1 MTKEK
6 STDSTAKNDF
16 SKGSVVGNIL
26 SLALPMTLA
35 QLINI
40 LYNVVDRMY
49 IGRIPDHAISSL
61 TGLGLCMP
69 IISAVIAFA
78 NLFGMGGAPLCSIAR
93 GKGDL
98 KEAEKILGNG
108 FTMLL
113 LTGILLTAVGL
124 IFRRPLLYAF
134 GASDATYPYADSYL
148 SIYLLGTVF
157 VMISLGL
164 NSYINAQGFA
174 RVGMMTTLIG
184 AVLNLILDPVFI
196 FMLDMGVRGAAVAT
210 VISQAVSA
218 LWTLQFLT
226 GRRTILRI
234 RPASMKPCAAT
245 IASITSL
252 GLSGFMMAITNS
264 IVQVVCNA
272 TLSSCGGDLY
282 VSVMTVIN
290 SIREIVTM
298 PVSGITNG
306 SQPVIS
312 FNYGAGKYSRIRTAV
327 RFMAISCIGYTVAIW
342 GILYLFPTFFIHI
355 FNTQADLVEA
365 AVPSIHIYYFGF
377 FMMSLQFSGQTV
389 FQALGKAKYAIFFSI
404 LRKVVIV
411 APLTLLLPH
420 FISPAVNGV
429 FLAEPISNFI
439 GGTACFV
446 TMLFVLRRE
455 LRNGEKQQGT
465 GSAGSAV

>member
-1 MTKEK
+1 M
-6 STDSTAKNDF
+6 DAMDTARKQNDF
-16 SKGSVVGNIL
+16 SKGSVVGSIL

-49 IGRIPDHAISSL
+49 IGRIPGQGSLPL

-69 IISAVIAFA
+69 LISVIIAFA
-78 NLFGMGGAPLCSIAR
+78 NLFGTGGAPLCSIAR

-98 KEAEKILGNG
+98 QGAERILGNA

-113 LTGILLTAVGL
+113 FTGILLTLLGL
-124 IFRRPLLYAF
+124 FFKKPLLYAF

-148 SIYLLGTVF
+148 SVYLLGTLF
-157 VMISLGL
+157 VMMGLGM

-174 RVGMMTTLIG
+174 RIGMLTTLIG
-184 AVLNLILDPVFI
+184 AVLNLLLDPLFLFVFH
-196 FMLDMGVRGAAVAT
+196 MGIRGAAIAT

-218 LWTLQFLT
+218 LWTIRFLT
-226 GRRTILRI
+226 GPNTILRI
-234 RPASMKPCAAT
+234 RPACMKPCLRT
-245 IASITSL
+245 IRDITAL

-264 IVQVVCNA
+264 IVQVLCNA
-272 TLSSCGGDLY
+272 TLSIYGGDLY
-282 VSVMTVIN
+282 VGVMTVIN
-290 SIREIVTM
+290 SIREILTM

-312 FNYGAGKYSRIRTAV
+312 YNYGAGKNDRIRTAI
-327 RFMAISCIGYTVAIW
+327 RFMAASCIGYTVIVW
-342 GILYLFPTFFIHI
+342 GILHLFPVFFIHL
-355 FNTQADLVEA
+355 FNTQPQLTEA
-365 AVPSIHIYYFGF
+365 AVPALRIYYFGF

-411 APLTLLLPH
+411 APLTLLLPKL
-420 FISPAVNGV
+420 ISPSVNGV

-439 GGTACFV
+439 GGATCFG
-446 TMLFVLRRE
+446 TMLTVVGRQLRRTDM
-455 LRNGEKQQGT
+455 NAQKA
-465 GSAGSAV
+465 SS